1 MSLRLKTLLVVGVAV
16 LGLIAVSVFVNWA
29 MIRRNYMA
37 GEETAAHDNAARA
50 RAAISAEV
58 DNVVQKAGDW
68 SMWDD
73 AYQFVQDRN
82 EAFAT
87 SNLQPL
93 AFQTLD
99 FQYFV
104 FVDSKH
110 RIVFGH
116 ACWAEDTTLLP
127 LPAELAELAVEP
139 GFDLSG
145 RESDT
150 IVAGLISLG
159 GTPAVIAARP
169 MLTSEGKGP
178 ATGTLI
184 TGRDIRDDE
193 IGRFEKLT
201 GLSIAVTALAG
212 SPAGLGHEPKSGQG
226 DTIRNPRRVSVM
238 SPDLDS
244 VEVRR
249 TSSDRIVASTILAD
263 ISGKPAFRLE
273 AGADRYLFQ
282 QARGAARYYFIGLV
296 SICLLFGGLV
306 MLLLDRFVLVR
317 LTRLGHEVRA
327 VGSSKG
333 HTGRVSAQGQDE
345 LGRLVQ
351 DINATLE
358 ALHREEERAQTYLD
372 VAGVM
377 LVVLDA
383 SGRVTLI
390 NRKGCEVLGY
400 PEADVLGK
408 DWFATFLPEVVR
420 DDVRAGYRQ
429 LMAGEVS
436 GWERAENLVIAADGT
451 ERMVSW
457 SNALLKDE
465 SGKIVGTLSS
475 GEDITERKAAE
486 AATRAS
492 EAKYRLVVENANEA
506 IVVAQDGF
514 LRFANGAAARILGH
528 SLEDLAAHPFPTFI
542 HSDDR
547 AMVVERYK
555 SRLAGKGET
564 EAYAFRVV
572 TAGGDARWVEIGAV
586 LIEWQ
591 GRPATLNF
599 LSDVTARK
607 QAETEVRESE
617 LKFRAIFDN
626 ASDGMFLVDEK
637 SRRFALANGSCLRML
652 GYTADEFANLSIAD
666 IHPEEDLPFIFGQIE
681 GQMKGEPAR
690 RGDVQF
696 KRKDGSSFPAD
707 SSPAAMMLGDKKCI
721 LVMFRDITARQHA
734 EAALRESEQRYRET
748 ADSLPEVV
756 FETDLKGSVTFAN
769 RAGREVF
776 GLTDEALARGVNVF
790 SFLAPEECERAAADT
805 RRVMGGED
813 RPGTEY
819 TAMRSDGTRF
829 SALVHANRAMRD
841 GALVGLRG
849 IFIDITPR
857 KKMEEALRESEA
869 RTRAVTDTARD
880 CIIMVDSDGSV
891 VFWNPAAERLL
902 GYSADEMRGKK
913 LHDIIAPERFRALHR
928 EKFAAFR
935 LTGEGAAVG
944 KTIELPALHR
954 DGHEIPAELSL
965 SALILDGRWHAVGIL
980 HDVTERKLAEEVVRT
995 SEARF
1000 REVVENQGEGIGVV
1014 DVHDRFTFINPA
1026 AERIFGVGPGELAG
1040 RTLGEFLG
1048 REQARAVAQNS
1059 ARRRAGSRNAY
1070 ELTITRPN
1078 GERRDLL
1085 VTTVARFDAERKWIG
1100 AFGVFHDI
1108 TERKQAESALR
1119 ESEERYR
1126 DLFENSTDLIQS
1138 VGTDGKYVY
1147 TNARWRE
1154 TLGYTEAEIA
1164 GLTMLN
1170 VLAPES
1176 RDHCRAVFDG
1186 LMHGGHAECE
1196 NTVFLTKDG
1205 RRVHVEGNLSVS
1217 MKDGKPV
1224 ATRGFFRDVTDRLKA
1239 EGALRE
1245 VRSGRERLEHIV
1257 NRSPAIAF
1265 LWRTDHELSVDFVSA
1280 NVRELGYSAADFLS
1294 GRITYG
1300 SIVHPDDLARA
1311 LADAER
1317 FVAEGRSEF
1326 VQQYRVITATGDVRW
1341 IEDRTWVPWRSDGS
1355 VTHHQGIII
1364 DVTER
1369 RLAEAEIAQK
1379 NSELR
1384 QLNDVK
1390 NQLLGM
1396 AAHDLRNPL
1405 SVVSAASEFLLED
1418 AGRALPE
1425 GKKTDFMRRIHSS
1438 SEFMLKLID
1447 DLLDVAKIES
1457 GKLDLD
1463 LSDGDIGGLVDDNL
1477 AINVMLAEKKSIK
1490 LDFQRLSALPR
1501 FQFDRGKVEQ
1511 VLNNLVSNALKFSQP
1526 GTGVTVTAARMNGS
1540 VVVSVRDHG
1549 QGIPAEELGKLF
1561 LPFSKTSVRST
1572 AGERSTGLGLAIARK
1587 IVEGHGGHIWAESEV
1602 GKGSTFS
1609 FSLPVGTQG

>member
-1 MSLRLKTLLVVGVAV
+1 MSLRLKTLIVVGITV
-16 LGLIAVSVFVNWA
+16 LGLLAVSALVSLGV
-29 MIRRNYMA
+29 MRRNYLA
-37 GEETAAHDNAARA
+37 GEERTARDNADRV

-58 DNVVQKAGDW
+58 DNVVQKGGDW

-73 AYQFVQDRN
+73 AYKFVQDRN

-99 FQYFV
+99 FQYFI
-104 FVDSKH
+104 FVDSK
-110 RIVFGH
+110 RQIVFGH
-116 ACWAEDTTLLP
+116 ACGALDTTLSDLP
-127 LPAELAELAVEP
+127 VELAELAVQP
-139 GFDLSG
+139 GFNLAG
-145 RESDT
+145 RVSDT

-159 GTPAVIAARP
+159 GMPVVISARP

-178 ATGTLI
+178 AMGTLI
-184 TGRDIRDDE
+184 TGRDIAADE

-201 GLSIAVTALAG
+201 GLTITMTALGNGREPRMTDANSSLLPTEPVAG
-212 SPAGLGHEPKSGQG
+212 S
-226 DTIRNPRRVSVM
+226 VY
-238 SPDLDS
+238 
-244 VEVRR
+244 VRR
-249 TSSDRIVASTILAD
+249 PSQDRVVASTTLTD
-263 ISGKPAFRLE
+263 ITGKPAFRLE
-273 AGADRYLFQ
+273 AGADRYLYR
-282 QARGAARYYFIGLV
+282 QATSAARYYLIGLV
-296 SICLLFGGLV
+296 AICLLFGGLV
-306 MLLLDRFVLVR
+306 MLLLDRFVLAP
-317 LTRLGHEVRA
+317 LARLGREVRA
-327 VGSSKG
+327 VGSG
-333 HTGRVSAQGQDE
+333 REHTARVSAHGQDE
-345 LGRLVQ
+345 LGKLAQ

-377 LVVLDA
+377 MVVLDA

-390 NRKGCEVLGY
+390 NRKGCDVLGY
-400 PEADVLGK
+400 SEADVLGK

-429 LMAGEVS
+429 LMSGEVS
-436 GWERAENLVIAADGT
+436 GWERAENLVLAAGGV
-451 ERMVSW
+451 ERMISW

-475 GEDITERKAAE
+475 GEDVTARKAAE
-486 AATRAS
+486 AARRES
-492 EAKYRLVVENANEA
+492 EAKYRLVVENASEA
-506 IVVAQDGF
+506 IVVVQEGLF
-514 LRFANGAAARILGH
+514 RFTNSAATRMLGY
-528 SLEDLAAHPFPTFI
+528 STEELAGRPFPTFI
-542 HSDDR
+542 HSDDQ
-547 AMVVERYK
+547 AMVIERHRN
-555 SRLAGKGET
+555 RLAGKGES

-572 TAGGDARWVEIGAV
+572 VAGGGVHWVEISAV

-599 LSDVTARK
+599 LSDITERK
-607 QAETEVRESE
+607 QAEEALRTSE
-617 LKFRAIFDN
+617 AQLSNAMEIARLGHWEYDVIEDVFTFNDHFYNIFHTT
-626 ASDGMFLVDEK
+626 AEK
-637 SRRFALANGSCLRML
+637 VGGYRMSSAEYVRRFVHPDDAAIVGVEVQKSNETTDPHYARQLEHRFLYADGVV
-652 GYTADEFANLSIAD
+652 GYISVHLFVVKDAEGRTVRT
-666 IHPEEDLPFIFGQIE
+666 FGVNQ
-681 GQMKGEPAR
+681 
-690 RGDVQF
+690 
-696 KRKDGSSFPAD
+696 
-707 SSPAAMMLGDKKCI
+707 
-721 LVMFRDITARQHA
+721 DITERKRA
-734 EAALRESEQRYRET
+734 EEELRASEQRYRET
-748 ADSLPEVV
+748 ADALPEVV

-829 SALVHANRAMRD
+829 PALVHANRAMRD
-841 GALVGLRG
+841 GVVVGLRG

-857 KKMEEALRESEA
+857 KKMEEALRESET
-869 RTRAVTDTARD
+869 RIRAVTDTARD

-902 GYSADEMRGKK
+902 GYGAEEMRGRNF
-913 LHDIIAPERFRALHR
+913 HGIVAPERFRALHR

-935 LTGEGAAVG
+935 LTGEGGAVG
-944 KTIELPALHR
+944 KTLELAALHK
-954 DGHEIPAELSL
+954 DGHEIPVELSM

-980 HDVTERKLAEEVVRT
+980 HDVTERKLAEEVVRA

-1026 AERIFGVGPGELAG
+1026 AERIFGVRPGELAG
-1040 RTLGEFLG
+1040 RTLAEFLD
-1048 REQARAVAQNS
+1048 RDQARVVAQNS
-1059 ARRRAGSRNAY
+1059 ARRRAGARNAY
-1070 ELTITRPN
+1070 ELTITRPG

-1085 VTTVARFDAERKWIG
+1085 VTTVARFDTERKWTG

-1138 VGTDGKYVY
+1138 VGTDGKYLY

-1164 GLTMLN
+1164 GLTMFD

-1196 NTVFLTKDG
+1196 NTAFLTKDG
-1205 RRVHVEGNLSVS
+1205 RRVYVEGNLSVS
-1217 MKDGKPV
+1217 MKNGKPV
-1224 ATRGFFRDVTDRLKA
+1224 ATRGFFRDVTSRLTA
-1239 EGALRE
+1239 EDALRE
-1245 VRSGRERLEHIV
+1245 VQSGRERLEQIV

-1311 LADAER
+1311 LADAGR

-1326 VQQYRVITATGDVRW
+1326 VQQYRVITATGEVRW
-1341 IEDRTWVPWRSDGS
+1341 IEDRTWVPWHSDGS

-1369 RLAEAEIAQK
+1369 RLAEAEVAQK
-1379 NSELR
+1379 NNELR

-1425 GKKTDFMRRIHSS
+1425 GKKTDFMRRIHAS

-1463 LSDGDIGGLVDDNL
+1463 LTDGDIGGLVDDNL
-1477 AINVMLAEKKSIK
+1477 AINVTLAEKKNIR

-1501 FQFDRGKVEQ
+1501 FRFDRGKVEQ
-1511 VLNNLVSNALKFSQP
+1511 VLNNLVSNALKFSQS
-1526 GTGVTVTAARMNGS
+1526 GTRVTVTAARMNGS
-1540 VVVSVRDHG
+1540 VLVSVRDHG

-1602 GKGSTFS
+1602 GKGSVFS
-1609 FSLPVGTQG
+1609 FSLPVSKPA